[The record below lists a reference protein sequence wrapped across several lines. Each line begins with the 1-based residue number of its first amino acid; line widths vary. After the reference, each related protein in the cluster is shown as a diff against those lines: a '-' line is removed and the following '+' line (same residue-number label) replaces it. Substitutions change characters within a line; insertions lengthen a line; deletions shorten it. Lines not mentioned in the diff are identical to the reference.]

1 MQICSHFYLIYQLV
15 VLMIYNRRRNI
26 QALYMIR
33 FISTWEHF
41 DTKLNITILKEPGT
55 HKAVHISLLAVS
67 TTYDVTRETERRI

>member
-1 MQICSHFYLIYQLV
+1 MAMCTV
-15 VLMIYNRRRNI
+15 CNRRRNI

-33 FISTWEHF
+33 FIATWEHF
-41 DTKLNITILKEPGT
+41 DTKLNITILKDPGT